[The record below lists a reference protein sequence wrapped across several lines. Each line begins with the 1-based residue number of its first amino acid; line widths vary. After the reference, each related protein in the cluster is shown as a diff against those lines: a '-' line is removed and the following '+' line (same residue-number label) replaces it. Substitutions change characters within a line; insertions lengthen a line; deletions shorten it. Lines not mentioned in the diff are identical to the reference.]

1 MEWLKLHSNIKLI
14 TRDGSR
20 TYAKAIT
27 QVSED
32 ILQVGDRWH
41 ILHQLF
47 EAVKKTMTG
56 VIPLR
61 WQSFQKEQRSSE
73 DFTGDIIV
81 RKSDVVRLQNEEK
94 RWARIQKVQTLH
106 KQGYPVT
113 VTQRKVHI
121 SRGLS
126 MRICVKKKG
135 RTTSGILLTK
145 SIIRS
150 CIHLSGRISQIGK

>member
-1 MEWLKLHSNIKLI
+1 KVFLSIIRSLPFVGIDDFAFKKRTSYGTILINLKTKKPIDLLNSRARDKVMEWLKLHSNIKLI
-14 TRDGSR
+14 TRDDSR

-61 WQSFQKEQRSSE
+61 WQ
-73 DFTGDIIV
+73 
-81 RKSDVVRLQNEEK
+81 
-94 RWARIQKVQTLH
+94 
-106 KQGYPVT
+106 
-113 VTQRKVHI
+113 
-121 SRGLS
+121 
-126 MRICVKKKG
+126 
-135 RTTSGILLTK
+135 
-145 SIIRS
+145 
-150 CIHLSGRISQIGK
+150 